1 MQLHH
6 RRRQLLRLIGD
17 DAEAVDVVNAML
29 GGVEVADFRLE
40 NERAELRRQFSRN
53 GDFTWGGSGVSSIW
67 TTCSVWQTATT
78 TTTITTTTTR
88 VIPYLEKHRDEV
100 VGKIGIASLPR
111 PIWLDRKRKTG
122 LRKTSLWRRKM
133 RRKRRNSV

>member
-1 MQLHH
+1 MIRHVSITDDFVPIDAVVDDPLDFVEEEHLRQGRRLTRARWVQLHH

-67 TTCSVWQTATT
+67 TTA
-78 TTTITTTTTR
+78 I
-88 VIPYLEKHRDEV
+88 
-100 VGKIGIASLPR
+100 
-111 PIWLDRKRKTG
+111 
-122 LRKTSLWRRKM
+122 
-133 RRKRRNSV
+133 